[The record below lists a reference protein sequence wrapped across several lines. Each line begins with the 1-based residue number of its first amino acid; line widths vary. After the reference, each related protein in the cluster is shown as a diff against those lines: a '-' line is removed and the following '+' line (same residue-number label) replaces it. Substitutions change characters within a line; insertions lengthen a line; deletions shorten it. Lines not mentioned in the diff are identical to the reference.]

1 LQAGRVVIDAITF
14 DLDGTLYDHKAAR
27 MPFMIR
33 NMTRL
38 RVARV
43 GKQVR
48 EDLRGQEFASGAALL
63 DEEARVAA
71 DRLDVDA
78 AQAREMLHSIFNDS
92 LVKVLAKLR
101 DPHTRTLLHEL
112 AAQGVKLGVV
122 SDRIIDAKL
131 AALGLDDVP
140 WAAKVSADDT
150 GLLKPSPKP
159 FLLACERM
167 GVAPE
172 RALHVGDRDDMDGA
186 GARAANMRFLL
197 VGGPRD
203 LEKARALIAP

>member
-1 LQAGRVVIDAITF
+1 MEGVTF

-43 GKQVR
+43 GKAVR

-71 DRLDVDA
+71 ERLDVDA
-78 AQAREMLHSIFNDS
+78 TQARAMLHSIFNDS
-92 LVKVLAKLR
+92 LVTVLGKLKDAR
-101 DPHTRTLLHEL
+101 TRTLLLEV
-112 AAQGVKLGVV
+112 AARGVKLAIV

-140 WAAKVSADDT
+140 WSAKVSADDT

-167 GVAPE
+167 GVAPAN
-172 RALHVGDRDDMDGA
+172 ALHVGDRDDMDGA
-186 GARAANMRFLL
+186 GARAAGMAFAL
-197 VGGPRD
+197 VTGPRD
-203 LEKARALIAP
+203 LARALSVVPPRSTR

>member
-1 LQAGRVVIDAITF
+1 VIEAVTF

-43 GKQVR
+43 GKAVR

-71 DRLDVDA
+71 ERLDVDA
-78 AQAREMLHSIFNDS
+78 TQARAMLHSIFNES
-92 LVKVLAKLR
+92 LVSVLGKLKDGRTRDTLIALAKR
-101 DPHTRTLLHEL
+101 
-112 AAQGVKLGVV
+112 VKVAIV

-131 AALGLDDVP
+131 KALGLDDVP
-140 WAAKVSADDT
+140 WAAKVSGDDT

-167 GVAPE
+167 GVAPAN
-172 RALHVGDRDDMDGA
+172 ALHVGDREDMDGA
-186 GARAANMRFLL
+186 GAAAAGMRFAL
-197 VGGPRD
+197 VTGPRD
-203 LEKARALIAP
+203 LARVLSVVGAP

>member
-1 LQAGRVVIDAITF
+1 MTEQAIQGVTF

-48 EDLRGQEFASGAALL
+48 EDLRGQEFASGEALL
-63 DEEARVAA
+63 IEEARVAA
-71 DRLDVDA
+71 ERLDVA
-78 AQAREMLHSIFNDS
+78 AAEARAMLHSIFNES
-92 LVKVLAKLR
+92 LVAVLGKLK
-101 DPHTRTLLHEL
+101 DARTGALLL
-112 AAQGVKLGVV
+112 DVAGRGVKLGIV

-131 AALGLDDVP
+131 KALGLDDVP
-140 WAAKVSADDT
+140 WATKVSADDT
-150 GLLKPSPKP
+150 GLLKPSPRP

-167 GVAPE
+167 QIAPTQ
-172 RALHVGDRDDMDGA
+172 ALHVGDRDDMDGA
-186 GARAANMRFLL
+186 GARAAGMQFAL
-197 VGGPRD
+197 VSGPGD
-203 LEKARALIAP
+203 LARALAAVSQM

>member
-1 LQAGRVVIDAITF
+1 MIEGVTF

-48 EDLRGQEFASGAALL
+48 EDLRTQEFASGSALL

-71 DRLDVDA
+71 ERLDVDA
-78 AQAREMLHSIFNDS
+78 TQARAMLHSIFNES
-92 LVKVLAKLR
+92 LVTVLGKLR
-101 DPHTRTLLHEL
+101 DPRTRDTLVAL
-112 AAQGVKLGVV
+112 AQRVKLAIV

-131 AALGLDDVP
+131 KALGLDDVP
-140 WAAKVSADDT
+140 WAAKISGDDT

-167 GVAPE
+167 GVAPAN
-172 RALHVGDRDDMDGA
+172 ALHVGDREDMDGA
-186 GARAANMRFLL
+186 GAVAAGMRFAL
-197 VGGPRD
+197 VSGPRD
-203 LEKARALIAP
+203 LPRVLAVVS

>member
-1 LQAGRVVIDAITF
+1 MTIEAVTF

-43 GKQVR
+43 GKAVR

-71 DRLDVDA
+71 ERLDVDA
-78 AQAREMLHSIFNDS
+78 AEARVMLHSIFNES
-92 LVKVLAKLR
+92 LVAVLGKLR
-101 DPHTRTLLHEL
+101 DARTHDTLVHL
-112 AAQGVKLGVV
+112 AKRVKLAIV
-122 SDRIIDAKL
+122 SDRVIDAKL

-140 WAAKVSADDT
+140 WSAKVSADDT
-150 GLLKPSPKP
+150 GLLKPSARP

-167 GVAPE
+167 GVAPAN
-172 RALHVGDRDDMDGA
+172 ALHIGDRDDMDGA
-186 GARAANMRFLL
+186 GARAAGMRFAL
-197 VGGPRD
+197 VSGPRD
-203 LEKARALIAP
+203 LTRVLATIA